1 MDRQGFRDFQT
12 AWSHFHDGHV
22 PIAHLMRDSG
32 AKHWQRFH
40 SLPESKRYPASKEE
54 MRSVIAR
61 ATAMAYATL
70 GREDAWLV
78 TTTFEEDE
86 GKIEPAPADIER
98 WLQRQER
105 RRKRRF
111 QRYAVRPAGMAFRG
125 DEDDGSWSI
134 HAALVRWGDR
144 RFLPLLREIALDVD
158 RAGGNWLWM
167 SNRTGAVFAPYD
179 GGADLFL
186 PTPDDVVRARTR
198 WADWLSAD
206 PSGL

>member
-70 GREDAWLV
+70 GREDAWLM

-98 WLQRQER
+98 WLQRQ
-105 RRKRRF
+105 
-111 QRYAVRPAGMAFRG
+111 
-125 DEDDGSWSI
+125 D
-134 HAALVRWGDR
+134 
-144 RFLPLLREIALDVD
+144 
-158 RAGGNWLWM
+158 AGGKDA
-167 SNRTGAVFAPYD
+167 SSVTPFAPPEWLFEGTKTTD
-179 GGADLFL
+179 LGQFTPRPFAGA
-186 PTPDDVVRARTR
+186 TA
-198 WADWLSAD
+198 ASSLS
-206 PSGL
+206 SGRSPWM